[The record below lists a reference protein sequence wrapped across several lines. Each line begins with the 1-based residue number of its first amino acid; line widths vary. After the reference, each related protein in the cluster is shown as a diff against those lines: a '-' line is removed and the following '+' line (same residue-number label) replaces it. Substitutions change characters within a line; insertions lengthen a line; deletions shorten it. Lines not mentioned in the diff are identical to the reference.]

1 MFVLLIALATAT
13 SAVVPKIGVAFYLG
27 VSALLITQPL
37 WRLHQWGRARRHPS
51 TAAPREN

>member
-51 TAAPREN
+51 TAAHREN